1 MTISNVA
8 IVGAGRMGQGIAAAL
23 AFGHVAVSVVDLRDR
38 GDGTGSYLQ
47 AVEASIRSMLER
59 KVILGLLHPTD
70 LDEVLDRVTVVSAPD
85 ALTAMSSAQLVF
97 EAVPEIMEVKR
108 VALSWIENTV
118 EDDVPI
124 ASTTSSF
131 LVTDLYEFVSHPER
145 FLNAHW
151 LNPADLIPLV
161 EISAGVHT
169 SELAVEAT
177 RELLIAIGK
186 TPVTCSPSPGYIVP
200 RLQALVM
207 NEAARMVAEGVAS
220 AEDIDRAVRIGFGA
234 RFSVLGLL
242 EFIDW
247 GGCDILYHASNYL
260 RGELGERFSPAEL
273 VESNMASGR
282 RGISDGQGFYTFDPL
297 TVDEYQARRTA
308 EFARI
313 LDALGEL
320 PRYGDLVP
328 AT

>member
-1 MTISNVA
+1 
-8 IVGAGRMGQGIAAAL
+8 
-23 AFGHVAVSVVDLRDR
+23 
-38 GDGTGSYLQ
+38 
-47 AVEASIRSMLER
+47 
-59 KVILGLLHPTD
+59 
-70 LDEVLDRVTVVSAPD
+70 
-85 ALTAMSSAQLVF
+85 
-97 EAVPEIMEVKR
+97 
-108 VALSWIENTV
+108 
-118 EDDVPI
+118 
-124 ASTTSSF
+124 
-131 LVTDLYEFVSHPER
+131 
-145 FLNAHW
+145 
-151 LNPADLIPLV
+151 
-161 EISAGVHT
+161 
-169 SELAVEAT
+169 
-177 RELLIAIGK
+177 
-186 TPVTCSPSPGYIVP
+186 
-200 RLQALVM
+200 
-207 NEAARMVAEGVAS
+207 MVAEGVAS

-320 PRYGDLVP
+320 PRYGDLVS